1 MNFLPVVL
9 LLFVFGG
16 GSLQGMKDLLSRIDI
31 SSFSPLFPFLGI
43 DKKTA
48 DFLCG
53 EEFSSLLEGNADL
66 KSLLPLLGNL
76 FRGETEKTDKGSDSE
91 ETPPKK
97 PASLDP
103 IRNIA
108 TGDIEAALGSYFR

>member
-1 MNFLPVVL
+1 MNLLPIVL

-16 GSLQGMKDLLSRIDI
+16 GSLQGMTDLLSRIDL

-53 EEFSSLLEGNADL
+53 EEFSSLLEGNADVR
-66 KSLLPLLGNL
+66 SLLPVLGKLFLKKNENTEEKNGVFLLPITGMIILSISGSRSFL
-76 FRGETEKTDKGSDSE
+76 FSRSSVL
-91 ETPPKK
+91 
-97 PASLDP
+97 A
-103 IRNIA
+103 
-108 TGDIEAALGSYFR
+108 

>member
-1 MNFLPVVL
+1 MNFLPIVF

-16 GSLQGMKDLLSRIDI
+16 GSLQGMKDLLSRIDL

-53 EEFSSLLEGNADL
+53 EEFSSLLEGNADVR
-66 KSLLPLLGNL
+66 SLLPVLGNL
-76 FRGETEKTDKGSDSE
+76 FLKKNEDPEEKNEAE
-91 ETPPKK
+91 ETSPKK
-97 PASLDP
+97 PLSLDP

-108 TGDIEAALGSYFR
+108 TGDIEAALGNYFR

>member
-1 MNFLPVVL
+1 MNLLPIVL

-16 GSLQGMKDLLSRIDI
+16 GSLQGMKDLLSRIDL

-53 EEFSSLLEGNADL
+53 EEFSSLLEGNADVR
-66 KSLLPLLGNL
+66 SLLPVLGNL
-76 FRGETEKTDKGSDSE
+76 FLKKAE
-91 ETPPKK
+91 ETSPKK
-97 PASLDP
+97 PLSLDP

-108 TGDIEAALGSYFR
+108 TGDIEAALGNYFR